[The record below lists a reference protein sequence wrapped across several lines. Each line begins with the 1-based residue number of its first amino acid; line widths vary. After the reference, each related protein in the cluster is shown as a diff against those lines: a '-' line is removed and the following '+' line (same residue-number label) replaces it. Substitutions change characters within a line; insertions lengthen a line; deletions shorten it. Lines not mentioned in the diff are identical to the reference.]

1 MDLDGQQSQR
11 PWVPAFAGMTN
22 DLLRSPMEGS
32 AERVRVVEETDMS
45 GRRMQVRG
53 GGISRARLGS
63 GGCGDGVGCEAFP
76 GAMQRGRFAG
86 VSRGDGLIVG
96 KAVGSAQRG
105 FSLIEIILV
114 VVLIGGI
121 VAFAATRIL
130 GGGDRARVRLA
141 EAQVQ
146 TLAEK
151 IEQFRMDTGSL
162 PASLEQLVVQPGDAV
177 GWLGPYAKESELR
190 DPWNTPFEYRS
201 PGDGKPFDIVS
212 FGADRSAGGTSVDA
226 DIRYD

>member
-1 MDLDGQQSQR
+1 MRNRRWQVRGR
-11 PWVPAFAGMTN
+11 GMAPVAG
-22 DLLRSPMEGS
+22 LA
-32 AERVRVVEETDMS
+32 AEMS
-45 GRRMQVRG
+45 GRA
-53 GGISRARLGS
+53 SRARWRRV
-63 GGCGDGVGCEAFP
+63 D
-76 GAMQRGRFAG
+76 AG
-86 VSRGDGLIVG
+86 RGDGLVRDSAAG
-96 KAVGSAQRG
+96 CAQRG

-151 IEQFRMDTGSL
+151 VHQFEMDTGSL
-162 PASLEQLVVQPGDAV
+162 PAALDQLVVQPGGAV

-190 DPWNTPFEYRS
+190 DPWNTAFEYRA

-212 FGADRSAGGTSVDA
+212 YGADRKPGGDSVDA
-226 DIRYD
+226 DIRND

>member
-1 MDLDGQQSQR
+1 MMRVAIQNLEEMMMRNRKFQR
-11 PWVPAFAGMTN
+11 GGTSAVVASRPAGI
-22 DLLRSPMEGS
+22 S
-32 AERVRVVEETDMS
+32 ADCLARGRVV
-45 GRRMQVRG
+45 
-53 GGISRARLGS
+53 
-63 GGCGDGVGCEAFP
+63 
-76 GAMQRGRFAG
+76 G
-86 VSRGDGLIVG
+86 VSRGDGIIG
-96 KAVGSAQRG
+96 QAAGGISQRG

-151 IEQFRMDTGSL
+151 VHQFEMDTGSL
-162 PASLEQLVVQPGDAV
+162 PATLDQLVAQPGGAV

-190 DPWNTPFEYRS
+190 DPWNTAFEYRA

-212 FGADRSAGGTSVDA
+212 YGADRKPGGDSVDA
-226 DIRYD
+226 DIRND